1 MTTRSTAHLLR
12 AFTLIE
18 LLVVIAIIALLVS
31 ILLPSLASAREVARM
46 TSCAS
51 NLSQIGKA
59 ANTFALANKGLY
71 SDGPFDNRIDSSYGP
86 IDQKSWVA
94 NYTNDE
100 YAKVGA
106 IKCPSSAAKSS
117 QNLSLARI
125 AGHPFQTADG
135 SYKGMVD
142 RMIDNGLDTNY
153 VQSWYMAHTEM
164 KNLAATTAD
173 PKKPANTQG
182 PLREFWIVVTSPSR
196 VPLVGDGTV
205 LSSEAA
211 DEVTYKG
218 TKLLGAKALTD
229 GPDKPALLQGVGA
242 RVGRQEWEDFG
253 AAHLRG
259 RPIDSPDRKGRTA
272 GHDRTNGQIV
282 FADAHVENFKDDSPR
297 DGQFL
302 SDTAA
307 KTVGGVTAS
316 WTPEVEGK
324 MFGGWLRRNGIPY

>member
-1 MTTRSTAHLLR
+1 MITRPNARHRR

-31 ILLPSLASAREVARM
+31 VLLPSLASAREVARM

-51 NLSQIGKA
+51 NLGQIGKA
-59 ANTFALANKGLY
+59 ANAFALANKGLY
-71 SDGPFDNRIDSSYGP
+71 SEGPFDNRLDSSNGP
-86 IDQKSWVA
+86 IDKNNWVA

-100 YAKVGA
+100 YAKVGS

-125 AGHPFQTADG
+125 AGHPFSTEDG
-135 SYKGMVD
+135 SYQGMVN

-173 PKKPANTQG
+173 PKRPANTQG
-182 PLREFWIVVTSPSR
+182 PLRDFWIVVPSPSR

-205 LSSEAA
+205 LESEAA
-211 DEVTYKG
+211 DEVTYRG

-229 GPDKPALLQGVGA
+229 GPDKPALIQGLGA
-242 RVGRQEWEDFG
+242 RIGRQEYEDFG

-259 RPIDSPDRKGRTA
+259 RPINSPDRKGRTA

-282 FADAHVENFKDDSPR
+282 FADAHVETFKDDSPR

-302 SDTAA
+302 SETAA

-316 WTPEVEGK
+316 WTPELEGK
-324 MFGGWLRRNGIPY
+324 VYGGWLRRNGIPY